1 MFNLNFL
8 MPLKGV
14 STKTFYYN
22 EENVWKLKQNY
33 KAGKYF
39 KGFECPVNNL
49 DEAYKILEANQ
60 EYNCFMIH
68 GAIIDGTNK
77 QNMIRRKRSDHKDGL
92 KPTITDRNLSLF
104 CLDVDGFDCPG
115 GIFDL
120 DAIKYFIETQ
130 LPDEFQDADYIYQYS
145 SSYGLLSNQLKCHI
159 FFWLDEP
166 VHNLDIR
173 EWIKNS
179 GIKVL
184 DSSVLNAAQPVYIQR
199 RICENR
205 EDPVKKFI
213 GCIKKSGPLK
223 WTPEATNKIQN
234 RTSQS
239 KSNFDLTEA
248 IEKILTAERY
258 HDTLNGVALSL
269 INKKVPPNTVKA
281 MLKGAMNVATNKD
294 ARWKERYDDIDR
306 SVDSAVDIVNN
317 PTIDEV
323 LKWIEETNSLS
334 IQADFADRCLHLS
347 PIDRK
352 IALEKISEKTDFGI
366 RVLQQTLKLSEDEYA
381 AEQARIAKE
390 AKTEERKS
398 RGIYEIESLPSN
410 NGECAEKAGNILAK
424 SEKKPEVFVMG
435 GNLASI
441 VISQPK
447 TIQQCS
453 KYANMGRDYPKM
465 PIISAYKKPF
475 YTLSGRLEKDVVFI
489 NDKGND
495 ISPNSTILHI
505 IGEANNQKFKP
516 LTGVVEH
523 PFIDKNWNLVQ
534 KPGYNKKTGLYTVL
548 HHKLKLCKMDPRKA
562 FDYLV
567 NEVFAEFPFS
577 SDLDKAVAVSALC
590 TSIQRPT
597 IAGDSGMPGF
607 GIVSPTQS
615 SGKTTLAQLLSYS
628 IYNRPVAA
636 QSWTED
642 EEEMGKH
649 LLGIFQEGHSCVLFD
664 NIQQGAAIQS
674 GRLANAMSN
683 DIFGGRQLGENKII
697 QVPSSVV
704 WLFTGNGISFVG
716 DFATRIYPININPKM
731 EAPDTRNFKRQ
742 DIGKW
747 AMDNRKKT
755 ISAVLS
761 VIYAG
766 KGMDEIGGS
775 TRFKEWDEFVRR
787 PIFKISGIDINQA
800 IRKNQKE
807 DMTKLVKA
815 NLIHQLH
822 ETFQSEEFT
831 TKEAMNKA
839 FGSFESG
846 DTELG
851 DAIKDVLGNKYRN
864 TMSLGRYMGSLVD
877 NVFDNLVLNKFMS
890 NMVKWRIDK
899 IGD

>member
-8 MPLKGV
+8 MPLNGV

-22 EENVWKLKQNY
+22 EEDVWEIKQNY

-39 KGFECPVNNL
+39 KGFECPVNSL
-49 DEAYKILEANQ
+49 AEAYKILEANQ

-77 QNMIRRKRSDHKDGL
+77 QNMIRRKRSDNKDGL

-104 CLDVDGFDCPG
+104 CLDVDGFDG
-115 GIFDL
+115 SIDDVL
-120 DAIKYFIETQ
+120 NL

-145 SSYGLLSNQLKCHI
+145 SSYGLLSNQLKCHL

-166 VHNLDIR
+166 VHNLDIK
-173 EWIKNS
+173 EWIKNC
-179 GIKVL
+179 GIKAL
-184 DSSVLNAAQPVYIQR
+184 DPSVLNAAQPVYIQR

-205 EDPVKKFI
+205 KDPVKDFI
-213 GCIKKSGPLK
+213 GYIKKSGPLK
-223 WTPEATNKIQN
+223 WKPEATNKIQN
-234 RTSQS
+234 RTSHT

-269 INKKVPPNTVKA
+269 INKKVPPDTVKA
-281 MLKGAMNVATNKD
+281 MLKGAMNAAENKD
-294 ARWKERYDDIDR
+294 ARWKERFDDIDR
-306 SVDSAVDIVNN
+306 SVDSAADIVNN

-352 IALEKISEKTDFGI
+352 IALEHISEKIGFGV
-366 RVLQQTLKLSEDEYA
+366 RVLQQTIKLAEDEYA
-381 AEQARIAKE
+381 AEQARKAKE
-390 AKTEERKS
+390 AKTQERKS

-410 NGECAEKAGNILAK
+410 NGECAEKACRILAK
-424 SEKKPEVFVMG
+424 SDKKPEVFVMG

-447 TIQQCS
+447 TIQQCAKLS
-453 KYANMGRDYPKM
+453 SMGLDYPKM

-475 YTLSGRLEKDVVFI
+475 YTLSGRLEKDIVFI

-505 IGEANNQKFKP
+505 IGEADNQKFNP

-523 PFIDKNWNLVQ
+523 PFIDNKWNLVQ
-534 KPGYNKKTGLYTVL
+534 KSGYNKKTGLYTIL
-548 HHKLKLCKMDPRKA
+548 HHKLKLCRMDPKKA
-562 FDYLV
+562 FDYLI
-567 NEVFAEFPFS
+567 NEVFDEFPFN
-577 SDLDKAVAVSALC
+577 SDLDKAVAVAALC
-590 TSIQRPT
+590 TAIQRPT
-597 IAGDSGMPGF
+597 IAGDTGMPGF
-607 GIVSPTQS
+607 GIISPTQS

-642 EEEMGKH
+642 DEELGKH

-664 NIQQGAAIQS
+664 NIQQGAAIQN

-683 DIFGGRQLGENKII
+683 DMFGGRQLGENKII

-731 EAPDTRNFKRQ
+731 EAPDTRSFKRP
-742 DIGKW
+742 DIGQW
-747 AMDNRKKT
+747 AMDNRKRT
-755 ISAVLS
+755 LSAVLS

-766 KGMDEIGGS
+766 RGMGDIGGS
-775 TRFKEWDEFVRR
+775 TRFKEWDIFVRR
-787 PIFKISGIDINQA
+787 PIFKVCGIDINKAVQ
-800 IRKNQKE
+800 KNQKE
-807 DMTKLVKA
+807 DLIKMVKS
-815 NLIHQLH
+815 NLIHQLFDQFK
-822 ETFQSEEFT
+822 TKTFT
-831 TKEAMNKA
+831 TKEIMKSA

-846 DTELG
+846 ETELG
-851 DAIKDVLGNKYRN
+851 DSIKDALGNKYKN
-864 TMSLGRYMGSLVD
+864 TLSLGRYLSSLVD
-877 NVFDNLVLNKFMS
+877 NVFDGLTLIKQTS
-890 NMVKWRIDK
+890 NVVKWQILEMEE
-899 IGD
+899 